1 MPPSLTLELHERQ
14 SAAFQSR
21 ATEILYGGAAGGG
34 KSHLLRVA
42 AIAYA
47 VAVPGLQVYLF
58 RREFPDLF
66 KNHMA
71 GPAGFPAL
79 LAPWTEAG
87 HCEILYSKNLI
98 KFGNGSV
105 INLCH
110 CEHEKDVYGYQGAE
124 IHLLLVDELTT
135 FGRDQYTFLRSRVR
149 LGGLPIPA
157 DFAGLF
163 PRIIAGSNPGGVGH
177 NWVKAMFVDAGRP
190 MGVHRAA
197 PEDGG
202 MLRQFIPARLEDNP
216 TLRQNDPE
224 YEQRLQGLGDPAL
237 VKAMREGD
245 WNIVAGGM
253 FDDVWHARLALR
265 PFAVPSSWRVDRSL
279 DWGSS
284 RPFSVGWWAES
295 DGTPA
300 TLADGTRRT
309 FPRGTLIRIGE
320 WYGWDGKNPNVG
332 LKLSDVELGR
342 GIRDREREVAWGPRV
357 KPGPADSMIFDVSPG
372 HPSIAAEIAK
382 SGITFTSAD
391 KRPGSRKTGWQAM
404 RGRLR
409 AAKTGDREAPGL
421 YVFDTCAQFVRTIP
435 VLPRDKTDRDDV
447 DTNAEDHIAD
457 ETRYRI
463 LAPPAPAVAFGT
475 WEM

>member
-42 AIAYA
+42 AIAHC

-66 KNHMA
+66 KNHMV
-71 GPAGFPAL
+71 GPGGFPAL
-79 LAPWTEAG
+79 LAPWLG
-87 HCEILYSKNLI
+87 GGQCEILYSKNLI
-98 KFGNGSV
+98 RFRNGSC

-110 CEHEKDVYGYQGAE
+110 CEYEKDVYGYQGAE
-124 IHLLLVDELTT
+124 IHFLLLDELTT
-135 FGRDQYTFLRSRVR
+135 FTRSQYTFLRSRVR

-157 DFAGLF
+157 GLAGVF
-163 PRIIAGSNPGGVGH
+163 PRIIASSNPGGVGH
-177 NWVKAMFVDAGRP
+177 NWVKAMFVDFARP
-190 MGVHRAA
+190 MEVKRAEA
-197 PEDGG
+197 EDGG

-216 TLRQNDPE
+216 TLRQNDAD
-224 YEQRLQGLGDPAL
+224 YEQRLQGMDDPAL

-245 WNIVAGGM
+245 WNILAGGM

-265 PFAVPSSWRVDRSL
+265 PFPVPPSWRIDRAF

-284 RPFSVGWWAES
+284 KPFSIGWWAES

-300 TLADGTRRT
+300 TMADGAERS
-309 FPRGTLIRIGE
+309 FPRGTLFRIAE
-320 WYGWDGKNPNVG
+320 WYGWDGRNPNVG
-332 LKLSDVELGR
+332 LKLSDAEIGR
-342 GIRDREREVAWGPRV
+342 GIRERERDAPWGTRV
-357 KPGPADSMIFDVSPG
+357 SPGPADSMIFDVSPG
-372 HPSIAAEIAK
+372 YPSIAADIAK
-382 SGITFTSAD
+382 AGVTFVSAD
-391 KRPGSRKTGWQAM
+391 KKPGSRKAGWQAL

-409 AAKTGDREAPGL
+409 AAKAGDRETPGL
-421 YVFDTCAQFVRTIP
+421 YVFDTCEQFIRTVP
-435 VLPRDKTDRDDV
+435 VLPRLARDRDDV

-457 ETRYRI
+457 ETRYRV
-463 LAPPAPAVAFGT
+463 LAASRVWRPAHV
-475 WEM
+475 MY